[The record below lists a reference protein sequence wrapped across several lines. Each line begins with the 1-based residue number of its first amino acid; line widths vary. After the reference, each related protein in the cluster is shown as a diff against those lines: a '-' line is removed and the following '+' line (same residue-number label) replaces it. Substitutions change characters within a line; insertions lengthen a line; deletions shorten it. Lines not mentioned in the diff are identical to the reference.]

1 MSLILAAHGT
11 RRPGGVAMIGDLAA
25 QVSTLL
31 GRTVQVAFVDVL
43 GPTPSEVLSQ
53 ARAAGRPAIVVP
65 AFLSRG
71 YHVRTDLP
79 AHVAASGHP
88 NVIVTPALGPG
99 GEIGQIVAHQLVKS
113 GWRPDDS
120 VILAAA
126 GTSDPRA
133 RADLHTTATLL
144 SALTGSRVC
153 LGFAATGDPHVR
165 EAVDKARA
173 SARHN
178 GARRV
183 VVASYLLADGL
194 FQQRLRAS
202 GADLVS
208 QPLGTHPG
216 LARLI
221 ANRFRRAMPS
231 VPAPAT
237 RRAWRR
243 SSPHLRSLRPHVL
256 PNSVAH
262 KALVAS
268 HADAG
273 NA

>member
-11 RRPGGVAMIGDLAA
+11 RRPRGVAMIGDLAA

-43 GPTPSEVLSQ
+43 GPTPNEVLSG
-53 ARAAGRPAIVVP
+53 ARGRRAVVVP

-71 YHVRTDLP
+71 YHVRADVP

-99 GEIGQIVAHQLVKS
+99 GEIARIVADQLVKC
-113 GWRPDDS
+113 GWHPGDS
-120 VILAAA
+120 VVLGAA
-126 GTSDPRA
+126 GTSDCRA

-144 SALTGSRVC
+144 SALTGSRVS
-153 LGFAATGDPHVR
+153 LGFAATGDPHIR
-165 EAVDKARA
+165 EAADQARA
-173 SARHN
+173 S

-194 FQQRLRAS
+194 FQEQLRSS

-208 QPLGTHPG
+208 RPLGTHPR

-221 ANRFRRAMPS
+221 ASRFRRAAPPL
-231 VPAPAT
+231 PAAAT
-237 RRAWRR
+237 RHPVRHYRR
-243 SSPHLRSLRPHVL
+243 GAPTLAMLDL
-256 PNSVAH
+256 
-262 KALVAS
+262 
-268 HADAG
+268 
-273 NA
+273 

>member
-43 GPTPSEVLSQ
+43 GPTPSEVLSG
-53 ARAAGRPAIVVP
+53 ATGRPAIVVP

-79 AHVAASGHP
+79 AHVAASGHR

-99 GEIGQIVAHQLVKS
+99 GEIARIVADQLVKS
-113 GWRPDDS
+113 GWRPADS
-120 VILAAA
+120 VILGAA
-126 GTSDPRA
+126 GTSDSRA

-144 SALTGSRVC
+144 SALTGSRVS
-153 LGFAATGDPHVR
+153 LGFAAIGDPHIH
-165 EAVDKARA
+165 EAVEKARA
-173 SARHN
+173 SARGN

-194 FQQRLRAS
+194 FQEQLGAS

-208 QPLGTHPG
+208 QPLGTHPR
-216 LARLI
+216 LAWLI
-221 ANRFRRAMPS
+221 ANRFRRAVPP
-231 VPAPAT
+231 VPAAAT
-237 RRAWRR
+237 RHPVRR
-243 SSPHLRSLRPHVL
+243 YRQGAPRLAMLDL
-256 PNSVAH
+256 
-262 KALVAS
+262 
-268 HADAG
+268 
-273 NA
+273 